1 VSSKTKTFKPT
12 SQSTTLTGFT
22 STLSTKFHNS
32 GPKLMSTEN
41 KSKSTKDW
49 SLMRMFRLKL
59 WKKKTTLF
67 KVNSW
72 NSICFDNVGKI
83 RMKQLS
89 PICLITGL
97 SICAILI
104 SLRAPFMHCIERVPR
119 KKINAKSP
127 QPSKKASTTK
137 NSRIPILCAWFKSKN
152 KTQNWTRPINSTKM
166 TFTWLT
172 VFLW

>member
-1 VSSKTKTFKPT
+1 MSSKTKTSKPT
-12 SQSTTLTGFT
+12 CQSTTLTGFT
-22 STLSTKFHNS
+22 STLSTKSHNS
-32 GPKLMSTEN
+32 GPKSMSTEN

-49 SLMRMFRLKL
+49 SLMPMLRLIL

-67 KVNSW
+67 KVSSL

-83 RMKQLS
+83 KMKRS
-89 PICLITGL
+89 RPICLITGR

-104 SLRAPFMHCIERVPR
+104 NLKAPFMRCIERVPR

-137 NSRIPILCAWFKSKN
+137 NSRIPILCA
-152 KTQNWTRPINSTKM
+152 
-166 TFTWLT
+166 
-172 VFLW
+172 